1 MTVVERVKG
10 ICLKPAVEW
19 SRIETET
26 PTTRELLI
34 GYVVPLAAIGPIAT
48 LIGGVVLG
56 RTLPFV
62 GTYHVP
68 LVTGV
73 TMAVLTYVMSIVG
86 TVVLSWII
94 NALAPSFGGEKSQAQ
109 ALKVAVFAYTP
120 AWIAGVFTLF
130 TALGV
135 LVLIAGLYGLYLLY
149 LGLPVLMKSPKEKAM
164 SYTAVVVVCAVVLWI
179 AIGAVATAIGGA
191 GLIGA
196 RGLTGGTAAHH
207 VEFDKDSPLGRL
219 QAMGEAMKES
229 GRRMEAAQKSGDQNA
244 QAQAAMQGLGALFG
258 GGKHVDPVGIDVLKP
273 FLPDSFAGLPKT
285 GGSAEKNGMAGLAV
299 SKAEGTYGDRGQKHV
314 TLEISDTGGIS
325 ALVGMASWMNVQGEK
340 EDDQGFERTR
350 KVDGRLV
357 HERGSKQPGGSS
369 EFTVVLGDRF
379 VVSAKGRGLEL
390 ADLKGAVSGLDL
402 GKLEAMKEIG
412 VQK

>member
-10 ICLKPAVEW
+10 ICLKPTLEW
-19 SRIETET
+19 SRIEMET
-26 PTTRELLI
+26 PTTRQLLV
-34 GYVVPLAAIGPIAT
+34 GYVLPLAAIGPIASM
-48 LIGGVVLG
+48 IGGVVLG

-86 TVVLSWII
+86 TVLLSWII
-94 NALAPSFGGEKSQAQ
+94 NALAPRFGGEKSQAQ

-135 LVLIAGLYGLYLLY
+135 LVVVAGLYGLYLLY
-149 LGLPVLMKSPKEKAM
+149 LGLPVLMKSPREKAM
-164 SYTAVVVVCAVVLWI
+164 SYTAVVVVCAVLLWI
-179 AIGAVATAIGGA
+179 AIGAVTTAIGGA
-191 GLIGA
+191 GLWAAA
-196 RGLTGGTAAHH
+196 RGRSAGAH
-207 VEFDKDSPLGRL
+207 VQFDKDSPLGRL

-229 GRRMEAAQKSGDQNA
+229 GRRMDQAQKSGDANA

-258 GGKHVDPVGIDVLKP
+258 GGKHVDPVSIDVLKP
-273 FLPDSFAGLPKT
+273 FIPDAFAGMPRT

-299 SKAEGTYGDRGQKHV
+299 SKAQATYGDRAEKHA
-314 TLEISDTGGIS
+314 TLEISDTGGMS
-325 ALVGMASWMNVQGEK
+325 GLVGMASWINMQGER

-369 EFTVVLGDRF
+369 EFTTVLGDRF
-379 VVSAKGRGLEL
+379 VVSAKGRGVEL
-390 ADLKGAVSGLDL
+390 ADLKSAVAGLDL
-402 GKLEAMKEIG
+402 EKLEALKGAG
-412 VQK
+412 VQN